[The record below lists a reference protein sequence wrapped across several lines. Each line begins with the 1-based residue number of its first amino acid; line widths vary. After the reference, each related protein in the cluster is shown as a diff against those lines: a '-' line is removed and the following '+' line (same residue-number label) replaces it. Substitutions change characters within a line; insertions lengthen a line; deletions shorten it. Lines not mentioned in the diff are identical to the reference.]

1 MNPPSQFLDEI
12 PEELISEPGQE
23 KTEIA
28 KEAEFVNDNNL
39 ETEYVIGQKVVH
51 PRWGIG
57 IILSIRGKKK
67 TELKISFQEG
77 KTRTLLAEFA
87 PIQKV

>member
-1 MNPPSQFLDEI
+1 MSGLPKKLNEQK
-12 PEELISEPGQE
+12 EEEMI
-23 KTEIA
+23 
-28 KEAEFVNDNNL
+28 NDDNSG
-39 ETEYVIGQKVVH
+39 TEYVIGQKVVH

-57 IILSIRGKKK
+57 IILSIRGKSK
-67 TELKISFQEG
+67 TELKISFEEG